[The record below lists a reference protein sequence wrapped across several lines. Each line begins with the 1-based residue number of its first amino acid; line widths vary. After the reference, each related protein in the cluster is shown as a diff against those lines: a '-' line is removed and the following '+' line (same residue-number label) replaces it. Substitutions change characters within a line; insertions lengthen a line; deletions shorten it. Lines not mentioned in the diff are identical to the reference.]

1 MYSAASA
8 VLLNELLKGAI
19 SLSIA
24 FRNAVHHHHGGGG
37 GPGGYEPLAT
47 KDELDGELGGAA
59 RNKRDASDSDVWNS
73 TRVQLAAKKLFGEI
87 FRSVLS
93 LLLLR
98 TGVFRVD
105 FLKLSLQQ

>member
-37 GPGGYEPLAT
+37 GYEPLAT
-47 KDELDGELGGAA
+47 KDEFDGELAG
-59 RNKRDASDSDVWNS
+59 RNKRDEYSDVWNS

-87 FRSVLS
+87 FRSVSLS
-93 LLLLR
+93 SSSSSSSN
-98 TGVFRVD
+98 GS
-105 FLKLSLQQ
+105 FLELIFSNSHSQQ